1 MNFIIHHSTLI
12 DELAQ
17 LIGKYNVYN
26 MIFKDFYI
34 DDYHPFC
41 SKDPNELNDYSSR
54 MKYMEEIKTM
64 LFSPRL
70 IGETYS
76 VVHTNFILCEM
87 EYLLRELKNKNY
99 KYPHQYA
106 YLANNH
112 PWDSLI
118 HEIMNE

>member
-1 MNFIIHHSTLI
+1 
-12 DELAQ
+12 
-17 LIGKYNVYN
+17 
-26 MIFKDFYI
+26 
-34 DDYHPFC
+34 
-41 SKDPNELNDYSSR
+41 
-54 MKYMEEIKTM
+54 MEEIKKM

-99 KYPHQYA
+99 KYHHQYA

-112 PWDSLI
+112 PWDSI
-118 HEIMNE
+118 INEIMNE